1 MKDPFETLGIDPRF
15 DLDLKAVEAR
25 HRDLSRA
32 LHPDRYAQAPAAER
46 RMALSRAIEVN
57 EAWRAVRDPIKRAE
71 ALLHRLGVPS
81 GETAEPNP
89 GSDLLM
95 EMLEAREELSDA
107 ARAKNMEAVHN
118 LSLKMSLRERE
129 VLSAL
134 GEGFDAAGGSAEA
147 ARKLL
152 HHVGELRYLRRFL
165 DEVAAIEDVSL
176 GGSVPAPPTAAAPG
190 AGGSRSDS

>member
-1 MKDPFETLGIDPRF
+1 MNDPFDTLGIDPRF

-25 HRDLSRA
+25 HRELSKA

-57 EAWRAVRDPIKRAE
+57 EAWRAIRDPIKRAE
-71 ALLHRLGVPS
+71 ALFRHIGVPA

-89 GSDLLM
+89 STDLLM
-95 EMLEAREELSDA
+95 EMMEAREELLDA

-118 LSLKMSLRERE
+118 LYLKMSLRERE

-134 GEGFDAAGGSAEA
+134 GRGFTEAGASTEA
-147 ARKLL
+147 ARKLT
-152 HHVGELRYLRRFL
+152 HHLGELRYLRRFL
-165 DEVAAIEDVSL
+165 DEVAAIEE
-176 GGSVPAPPTAAAPG
+176 AALH
-190 AGGSRSDS
+190 